1 LLPFI
6 LSGKYIYILELEM
19 ASPGNQHCVSC
30 IGALSFPILAVNGSI
45 SVRTDVNNVEI
56 KTKCLKTKKTKT

>member
-30 IGALSFPILAVNGSI
+30 IGTLSFPILAVNGSI
-45 SVRTDVNNVEI
+45 SVRTDVNNVE
-56 KTKCLKTKKTKT
+56 KKQNMFKNKKN